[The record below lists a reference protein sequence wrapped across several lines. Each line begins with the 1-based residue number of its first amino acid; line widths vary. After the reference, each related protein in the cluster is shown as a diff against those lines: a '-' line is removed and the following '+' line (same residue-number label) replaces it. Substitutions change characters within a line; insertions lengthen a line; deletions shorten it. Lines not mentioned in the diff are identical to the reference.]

1 MLQIF
6 LTEYRLLYW
15 YAPVNAKRLV
25 LDIDAAIS
33 FRMIEFVALV
43 LEYGG
48 LGENGEA
55 VSKATRDEELTMI
68 VFCQFYCYMLAKC
81 RRTLA
86 DVNGY
91 VEALRL

>member
-1 MLQIF
+1 MLLVFFAENGFFNRYMPI
-6 LTEYRLLYW
+6 
-15 YAPVNAKRLV
+15 NAKGFV
-25 LDIDAAIS
+25 LDVDAAVS
-33 FRMIEFVALV
+33 LRMIELIALV
-43 LEYGG
+43 LEYGS

-55 VSKATRDEELTMI
+55 MGKAPRNKELTMI
-68 VFCQFYCYMLAKC
+68 VFRQFHSYMLAKC

>member
-1 MLQIF
+1 MPI
-6 LTEYRLLYW
+6 
-15 YAPVNAKRLV
+15 NAKGFV
-25 LDIDAAIS
+25 LDVDAAVNL
-33 FRMIEFVALV
+33 RMIKLVALV